1 MKPNLL
7 FLVIDSLRQDK
18 CIGRQKSSVTPNL
31 DKFIKNG
38 TFFNQAI
45 SPASITV
52 PSLSSIFTGLY
63 PYECTSLDNDLFNMI
78 SNTRTFIQDLSDFG
92 YITSA
97 IIPEALLY
105 SNIAK
110 IFSDA
115 EFFNSFSTLYDWI

>member
-18 CIGRQKSSVTPNL
+18 CIGQQKSSVTPNL

-38 TFFNQAI
+38 TFFNQTI

-52 PSLSSIFTGLY
+52 PSLSSIFTGLH

-110 IFSDA
+110 IFPVG
-115 EFFNSFSTLYDWI
+115 